1 VEQHTMVTYGLE
13 PACFLFAFG
22 GLVGLGLF
30 AFWIWMLIDAAT
42 RAPTAENVRIVWVLI
57 VILLGPLGAL
67 LYLIVQ
73 RPKNPPPGTG
83 PPLP

>member
-1 VEQHTMVTYGLE
+1 MVTHVG
-13 PACFLFAFG
+13 PVCFLFAFG
-22 GLVGLGLF
+22 LVGLGVF
-30 AFWIWMLIDAAT
+30 ALWLWMLIDAAT

-57 VILLGPLGAL
+57 VILLGPLGAI